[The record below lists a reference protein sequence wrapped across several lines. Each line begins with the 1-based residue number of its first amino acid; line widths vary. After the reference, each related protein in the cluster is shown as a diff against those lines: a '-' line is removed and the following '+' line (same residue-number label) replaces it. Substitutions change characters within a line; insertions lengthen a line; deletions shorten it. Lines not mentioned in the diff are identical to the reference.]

1 MGGDYSTSKDE
12 VVFRSAARGPRRFT
26 IPLHLASSSA
36 RGLSDLYFFLRHA
49 ARKDQLLVIDEPENH
64 LDTANQILL
73 ARLLARVV
81 NAGVKVLLTTHSD
94 YLIKEINNLI
104 MLGHSFRNKAKVI
117 KRLKYGEDD
126 HLGPDRIR
134 AYIAKKNNKS
144 VVRCLCWSISAPYA
158 KSSGRLHSTEAGCRP
173 AISSSAKTG
182 G

>member
-1 MGGDYSTSKDE
+1 M
-12 VVFRSAARGPRRFT
+12 
-26 IPLHLASSSA
+26 
-36 RGLSDLYFFLRHA
+36 
-49 ARKDQLLVIDEPENH
+49 
-64 LDTANQILL
+64 
-73 ARLLARVV
+73 V

-158 KSSGRLHSTEAGCRP
+158 KSSGRLHSTESRMQAGYLVICENRRLNKQTMRAEP
-173 AISSSAKTG
+173 VKTAYSEEYKDITVRTYIGTTISLAILTG
-182 G
+182 VSPD